1 MKKLLLVVMM
11 LCLAHSAFA
20 WTWRAVVEAKKD
32 DGSWKYTAKE
42 IFDVA
47 IEQKRGFYYRVCTYA
62 AQIGR
67 SDIIKV
73 LLTEKPGTNQTY
85 GEIINSFTERES
97 ELGRDDRFI
106 FDVSFTDPMRTE
118 LQTALY
124 YGQKEAA
131 KDFIKLGANPFKNG
145 RVEDKLHNHKDPG
158 MSTREFA
165 IQGGLRDFFDN
176 VILKMP
182 EVTNNLAKLK
192 REAEIYNEK
201 FKNTPQYAYVDPA
214 EMKMQHNKTIK
225 EMLLDDLQDK
235 LNSYKVNT
243 NTLFAGLL
251 ESDKETIFSASWSS
265 QTGVLSRRKR
275 E

>member
-11 LCLAHSAFA
+11 LCLAQSAFS
-20 WTWRAVVEAKKD
+20 WEWEAVVGAKKD

-42 IFDVA
+42 IFEVA
-47 IEQKRGFYYRVCTYA
+47 IEQKQGFNCHVWTYA

-67 SDIIKV
+67 SDIVKV

-85 GEIINSFTERES
+85 GEIINGFTERES
-97 ELGRDDRFI
+97 TELGRDDRFF

-118 LQTALY
+118 LQTSLY
-124 YGQKEAA
+124 YGQKEVAIEM
-131 KDFIKLGANPFKNG
+131 IKLGANPFKNG
-145 RVEDKLHNHKDPG
+145 RVEYKLHGEDPG

-192 REAEIYNEK
+192 REAEIYN
-201 FKNTPQYAYVDPA
+201 
-214 EMKMQHNKTIK
+214 
-225 EMLLDDLQDK
+225 
-235 LNSYKVNT
+235 NSS
-243 NTLFAGLL
+243 LIL
-251 ESDKETIFSASWSS
+251 
-265 QTGVLSRRKR
+265 
-275 E
+275 

>member
-1 MKKLLLVVMM
+1 MKKLLLAVMM
-11 LCLAHSAFA
+11 LCLAQSAFA
-20 WTWRAVVEAKKD
+20 WGWKAVVGAKKD

-47 IEQKRGFYYRVCTYA
+47 VEQKQGFNYPIWTYA
-62 AQIGR
+62 AEIGR
-67 SDIIKV
+67 SDIVKV
-73 LLTEKPGTNQTY
+73 LLTEKPGYNATY
-85 GEIINSFTERES
+85 GEIINMYTEHES

-124 YGQKEAA
+124 FGQKEVAIEM
-131 KDFIKLGANPFKNG
+131 IKLGANPFKNG

-158 MSTREFA
+158 ISTREFA

-201 FKNTPQYAYVDPA
+201 FKNTPQFAYADPA
-214 EMKMQHNKTIK
+214 EMKMQRNKTIK
-225 EMLLDDLQDK
+225 EMLLAVCDAIRSKFSPQ
-235 LNSYKVNT
+235 
-243 NTLFAGLL
+243 AG
-251 ESDKETIFSASWSS
+251 TIKRAS
-265 QTGVLSRRKR
+265 QAA
-275 E
+275 

>member
-20 WTWRAVVEAKKD
+20 WAWESVFKRQNE

-42 IFDVA
+42 ILDVA
-47 IEQKRGFYYRVCTYA
+47 VKQEKGFAYHDWLYA
-62 AQIGR
+62 AEIGR
-67 SDIIKV
+67 SDIIEV
-73 LLTEKPGTNQTY
+73 LQSVKPGYNQTY
-85 GEIINSFTERES
+85 GEIINSFTECRS
-97 ELGRDDRFI
+97 ELGRDKRFL
-106 FDVSFTDPMRTE
+106 FDVSFRDPMRTE

-131 KDFIKLGANPFKNG
+131 KDFIRLGANPFKNG
-145 RVEDKLHNHKDPG
+145 RLRDKLNTHQDPG

-165 IQGGLRDFFDN
+165 VLGGLGDFFDN

-201 FKNTPQYAYVDPA
+201 FKNTPRFAYADPA
-214 EMKMQHNKTIK
+214 EMKMQRNKSIK
-225 EMLLDDLQDK
+225 EMLLAVCDAIRSKFPLQ
-235 LNSYKVNT
+235 
-243 NTLFAGLL
+243 AG
-251 ESDKETIFSASWSS
+251 TIKRAS
-265 QTGVLSRRKR
+265 QAA
-275 E
+275 

>member
-11 LCLAHSAFA
+11 LCLAQSVLFAFN
-20 WTWRAVVEAKKD
+20 WKAVIISKKD

-42 IFDVA
+42 IFEVA
-47 IEQKRGFYYRVCTYA
+47 IEQKQGFNCHVWTYA

-67 SDIIKV
+67 SDIVKV

-85 GEIINSFTERES
+85 GEIINGFTERES
-97 ELGRDDRFI
+97 TELGRDDRFI

-124 YGQKEAA
+124 FGHKEVAIEM
-131 KDFIKLGANPFKNG
+131 IKLGANPFKNG
-145 RVEDKLHNHKDPG
+145 RIDDKLHNNEDPG
-158 MSTREFA
+158 ISTREFA
-165 IQGGLRDFFDN
+165 VLGGLGDFFDN

-201 FKNTPQYAYVDPA
+201 FKKTPQFAYADPA
-214 EMKMQHNKTIK
+214 EMKMQRNKTIK
-225 EMLLDDLQDK
+225 EML
-235 LNSYKVNT
+235 
-243 NTLFAGLL
+243 FAVCDAIRSKFSPQAG
-251 ESDKETIFSASWSS
+251 TIKRAS
-265 QTGVLSRRKR
+265 QAA
-275 E
+275 

>member
-47 IEQKRGFYYRVCTYA
+47 VEMKKGFNYYPIWTYSA
-62 AQIGR
+62 EIGR

-73 LLTEKPGTNQTY
+73 LLTEKPGSNQTY
-85 GEIINSFTERES
+85 GEIINMYTRRES
-97 ELGRDDRFI
+97 TELGRDDRFL
-106 FDVSFTDPMRTE
+106 FDVDFTNPMRTE

-124 YGQKEAA
+124 FGQKEVAIEM
-131 KDFIKLGANPFKNG
+131 IKLGANPFKNG
-145 RVEDKLHNHKDPG
+145 RVGDKLHNDGDPG

-165 IQGGLRDFFDN
+165 VQGGLGDFFDN

-201 FKNTPQYAYVDPA
+201 FRKTPQFACADPA
-214 EMKMQHNKTIK
+214 EMKMQRNKTIK
-225 EMLLDDLQDK
+225 EMLLAVCDAIRSKFPLQ
-235 LNSYKVNT
+235 
-243 NTLFAGLL
+243 AG
-251 ESDKETIFSASWSS
+251 TIKRAS
-265 QTGVLSRRKR
+265 QAA
-275 E
+275 

>member
-20 WTWRAVVEAKKD
+20 WAWKAVANAKKD
-32 DGSWKYTAKE
+32 DGSWKYTAIE

-47 IEQKRGFYYRVCTYA
+47 VEQKKGFNYPIWTYA

-67 SDIIKV
+67 SDIVKV
-73 LLTEKPGTNQTY
+73 LLTEKPGYNATY
-85 GEIINSFTERES
+85 GEIINSFTERVS
-97 ELGRDDRFI
+97 TGIGRDGRFI
-106 FDVSFTDPMRTE
+106 FDVSFTNPMRTE

-124 YGQKEAA
+124 FGHKEVAIEM
-131 KDFIKLGANPFKNG
+131 IKLGANPFKNG

-158 MSTREFA
+158 ISTREFA
-165 IQGGLRDFFDN
+165 IEGDLGYFFDN

-201 FKNTPQYAYVDPA
+201 FRKTPQYACADSA
-214 EMKMQHNKTIK
+214 EMKMQRNKSIK
-225 EMLLDDLQDK
+225 EMLLAVCDAIRSKFPLQVGALK
-235 LNSYKVNT
+235 Q
-243 NTLFAGLL
+243 
-251 ESDKETIFSASWSS
+251 AS
-265 QTGVLSRRKR
+265 QAA
-275 E
+275 